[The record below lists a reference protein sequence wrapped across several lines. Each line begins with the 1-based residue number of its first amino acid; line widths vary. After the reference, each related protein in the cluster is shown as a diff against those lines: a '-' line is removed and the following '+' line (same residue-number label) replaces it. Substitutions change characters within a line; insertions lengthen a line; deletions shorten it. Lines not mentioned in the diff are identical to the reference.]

1 MCCTSAQLTDGAI
14 PAVSARGIW
23 VDCIQYR
30 LVRNCVLAGQMR
42 QQPGTR
48 DMREMAM
55 HRLSEAGKV
64 PPTLKSW
71 LTKEQCTFGD
81 GTSVSCWLLDWE
93 PIAEA
98 ELDKWALHLRQQYI
112 YDEDIAHGSA
122 LFGLSTC
129 EYLKNSVVPDKTD
142 RRNARSG
149 DFAEILI
156 EDILECL
163 CGFAVPRYKHRYRE
177 DKNAS
182 GPGADVIAYQR
193 KDSSAPSTDDKL
205 LVIEVKSNAS
215 GETETG
221 FLKRVKDA
229 TSGSAKDPNR
239 TPMSLEW
246 MIQKADRAGDDL
258 TVNNLLRFWDRGG
271 VHFEVKYGSAVTTS
285 YNTPSVPLAKSLPAN
300 VGLRTGDS
308 LIIVHGNKLM
318 ELVNSLY
325 DRMTQ

>member
-1 MCCTSAQLTDGAI
+1 MCS
-14 PAVSARGIW
+14 
-23 VDCIQYR
+23 
-30 LVRNCVLAGQMR
+30 
-42 QQPGTR
+42 
-48 DMREMAM
+48 
-55 HRLSEAGKV
+55 LSEAGKV
-64 PPTLKSW
+64 PPALKSW
-71 LTKEQCTFGD
+71 LTKEQCTFRD

-98 ELDKWALHLRQQYI
+98 ELDKWARHLRQQYI

-122 LFGLSTC
+122 LFGLSAR
-129 EYLKNSVVPDKTD
+129 EYLKNSVVPNKTD
-142 RRNARSG
+142 RRHARSG

-221 FLKRVKDA
+221 F
-229 TSGSAKDPNR
+229 
-239 TPMSLEW
+239 
-246 MIQKADRAGDDL
+246 
-258 TVNNLLRFWDRGG
+258 
-271 VHFEVKYGSAVTTS
+271 
-285 YNTPSVPLAKSLPAN
+285 
-300 VGLRTGDS
+300 
-308 LIIVHGNKLM
+308 
-318 ELVNSLY
+318 
-325 DRMTQ
+325 

>member
-1 MCCTSAQLTDGAI
+1 
-14 PAVSARGIW
+14 
-23 VDCIQYR
+23 
-30 LVRNCVLAGQMR
+30 
-42 QQPGTR
+42 
-48 DMREMAM
+48 MREIAM
-55 HRLSEAGKV
+55 CSLSEAGKV
-64 PPTLKSW
+64 PPALKSW
-71 LTKEQCTFGD
+71 LTKEQCTFRD

-98 ELDKWALHLRQQYI
+98 ELDKWARHLRQQYI

-122 LFGLSTC
+122 LFGLSAR
-129 EYLKNSVVPDKTD
+129 EYLKNSVVPNKTD
-142 RRNARSG
+142 RRHARSG

-229 TSGSAKDPNR
+229 TAGSAKDPNR
-239 TPMSLEW
+239 TAMSLGW
-246 MIQKADRAGDDL
+246 MIQKADRAGDVA

-285 YNTPSVPLAKSLPAN
+285 YNTPSVALAKSLPAN
-300 VGLRTGDS
+300 VGLRMGDS
-308 LIIVHGNKLM
+308 LIVVHGSKLI